1 MSNHADST
9 PAPINTP
16 AAPETDVDATA
27 TPVDTVPFIASALAP
42 TSLGAKDSKKDHIVQ
57 ELDSLFLVTS
67 ILLSTI
73 YLHDNLT
80 SLLLLRASSQHVHIA
95 SLPFTVATQTSG
107 SLPAVLVANAI
118 CILTHLIRAAPVA
131 DGNWSR
137 GYLHGGL
144 LMDFVGELGPTSKS
158 KLLVMD
164 LMVLG
169 LQALMLMIMTEQRTE
184 VGDRRSNPAQ
194 DLRAEEEGRRRSQSS
209 DREDHPMLGEDG
221 AEDGIAME
229 NLGDT
234 RSRERQ
240 KGSSRRNEDVV
251 MTINVKQGL
260 KELLQRPDPDRTDVN
275 TAGVER
281 VNTII
286 SRLLARSRGSDT
298 A

>member
-1 MSNHADST
+1 MSSHADPT
-9 PAPINTP
+9 PAATDTP
-16 AAPETDVDATA
+16 AAPDPTIDATA
-27 TPVDTVPFIASALAP
+27 TTVDTPSFLAP
-42 TSLGAKDSKKDHIVQ
+42 SLAPASLSAKDSKKDHIAQ
-57 ELDSLFLVTS
+57 LLDSLFLVTS

-80 SLLLLRASSQHVHIA
+80 FLLLLRASSQHVHIA

-118 CILTHLIRAAPVA
+118 CILTHLIRVAPVA

-144 LMDFVGELGPTSKS
+144 LVDFVGELGPTSKA
-158 KLLVMD
+158 KLLLMD
-164 LMVLG
+164 MMVLG
-169 LQALMLMIMTEQRTE
+169 LQALMLTIMTEQRAA
-184 VGDRRSNPAQ
+184 GDSKNKPAQ
-194 DLRAEEEGRRRSQSS
+194 DLEAEEEGRRQSQSS
-209 DREDHPMLGEDG
+209 HREDQSMLGEDD
-221 AEDGIAME
+221 AEGGIEMQS
-229 NLGDT
+229 LGDT
-234 RSRERQ
+234 RARERR
-240 KGSSRRNEDVV
+240 KGNSNRDEDVV
-251 MTINVKQGL
+251 VTINIKKGL
-260 KELLQRPDPDRTDVN
+260 KELLQRPDPDSTDVN